1 MKIFWYYRAKR
12 FWHTRVY
19 QRGKGA
25 GDEEEVFNISNTKTG
40 KKISPILKF
49 WIPLK
54 ILKRPRDWYEEK
66 ATIVSMRDKSEMC
79 LNN

>member
-49 WIPLK
+49 EYLWK
-54 ILKRPRDWYEEK
+54 Y
-66 ATIVSMRDKSEMC
+66 
-79 LNN
+79 